1 MQRLSTKAGMHEK
14 LTSSNVQSLRDG
26 RQTWLIDQST
36 FSEEDKM
43 GDCVKKEIEKR
54 RKRVRGREELRRK
67 RLSAGSDGHTAGHGR
82 KMAG

>member
-14 LTSSNVQSLRDG
+14 LSSQNVQSLRDG
-26 RQTWLIDQST
+26 RKTWLIDQST

-54 RKRVRGREELRRK
+54 RKRARGRERPRGIEEKETFSR
-67 RLSAGSDGHTAGHGR
+67 
-82 KMAG
+82 

>member
-14 LTSSNVQSLRDG
+14 LSSSNVQSLRDG
-26 RQTWLIDQST
+26 RKTWLIDQST

-54 RKRVRGREELRRK
+54 RKRVRGRERPRGIEEKETFSR
-67 RLSAGSDGHTAGHGR
+67 
-82 KMAG
+82 